1 VKKSIISVMIVMAI
15 SAFFFLCGCL
25 EEPQGSQ
32 EENMQE
38 EKYQDEEYISWV
50 LSRANVVVEYVNV
63 SVDAAVNDE
72 YYLAETYADH
82 GYDYCLDTIDDMF
95 TFNLSDDAQQF
106 FEYSYRFFVDAK
118 WFFFYLSLYANTQSV
133 SDLHEANEYLE
144 KANHDL
150 ENMTLWLKRWEAEK
164 CP

>member
-1 VKKSIISVMIVMAI
+1 MKKTVITVMVVSIL
-15 SAFFFLCGCL
+15 FLLCGCL
-25 EEPQGSQ
+25 EELQTNQ

-38 EKYQDEEYISWV
+38 EYQDEEYISWV
-50 LSRANVVVEYVNV
+50 LSRADVVVEYVNA
-63 SVDAAVNDE
+63 SVDAVADDE
-72 YYLAETYADH
+72 YNFANIYADQ
-82 GYDYCLDTIDDMF
+82 GYDYCLDTIDEMF

-106 FEYSYRFFVDAK
+106 FEYSYNFFVDTK
-118 WFFFYLSLYANTQSV
+118 WFFFYLSLYADTEYLPNLY
-133 SDLHEANEYLE
+133 DANEYLE